1 MSSRARAVSGNPNS
15 ARLPF
20 AVIALAIAALALA
33 SCSGGVDMMVRAD
46 ASARFAVRLEIPD
59 ALSQRVRQFGQIP
72 AGSPLFDAPG
82 VRKEFGV
89 RKSIHLI
96 DVAVPDGDSM
106 TSVLWIP
113 DLVAFSQDRSLAPAG
128 MVGYGR
134 KGAEAGAGGSA
145 GLAGGTELR
154 VRLSRD
160 NAAAAFALFPGMD
173 RDLVDALSPPALEKD
188 PVTSAEY
195 RANLESVI
203 IGKKLMPAF
212 DACAVA
218 ITLNAPK
225 PIVGAGG
232 GSASGQVF
240 KARIPLFDLL
250 TLEKPV
256 EFWVRWAE

>member
-1 MSSRARAVSGNPNS
+1 MSSRARIRFNS
-15 ARLPF
+15 ISAT
-20 AVIALAIAALALA
+20 ALAIAALALA

-46 ASARFAVRLEIPD
+46 SSARFAVRLEIPD

-128 MVGYGR
+128 MVSFGR
-134 KGAEAGAGGSA
+134 KSAEAGAASGAAGSA
-145 GLAGGTELR
+145 GLAAGTELR

-225 PIVGAGG
+225 PIIGSGG